1 MVRRRGH
8 IATKGG
14 RFYAVVDRGVDE
26 LSGKRRRRWS
36 KGFATEVEADSEL
49 VRLLYSVDQGDS
61 IDPTRMTVANFLLE
75 RWLPVVEGNLAPT
88 TQKEYLTTVRAHI
101 VPHIGHMRLDRVD
114 ATAIDRLYVKLRK
127 EGGRG
132 GRPLAPKTVRNVHGV
147 LSAAFGFATRKGLI
161 HRNPVALAETPETS
175 RPETAPPWSGTE
187 LRTFIDHVTGDPLEA
202 LWWLIPFTGMRR
214 SEALGLGWDD
224 VDFDRGTVAVTHT
237 MVEAAQGPVRRR
249 ETKTKRS
256 RRPISLDEATLG
268 KLRDH
273 RRRQLEE
280 RLALGEAYQ
289 DLGLVFCRA
298 DGSMLR
304 PTWVSRRFQEIRA
317 EAGIRR
323 ITLRDLRHVWATLA
337 LESGVHPKVVQE
349 RLGHSSITM
358 TMDQYSHV
366 IEGLDREA
374 ADTVAAVVLG
384 SSTQTSTQPADTGR
398 NEPRPEN

>member
-1 MVRRRGH
+1 MRRRGH
-8 IATKGG
+8 IAEKGG
-14 RFYAVVDRGVDE
+14 RFYAVVDLGVDE

-36 KGFATEVEADSEL
+36 KGLATEVEADAEL
-49 VRLLYSVDQGDS
+49 VRLLHTLDDGER
-61 IDPTRMTVANFLLE
+61 IDPTKLTVASYLLE
-75 RWLPVVEGNLAPT
+75 RWLPIVEGNLAPT
-88 TQKEYLTTVRAHI
+88 TQKTYPHIVRAHI
-101 VPHIGHMRLDRVD
+101 VPHIGHLRLEKVD
-114 ATAIDRLYVKLRK
+114 ATTIDRLYVKLRR
-127 EGGRG
+127 EGGKG
-132 GRPLAPKTVRNVHGV
+132 GGPLAPKTVRNVHGV
-147 LSAAFGFATRKGLI
+147 LSAAFTFAVRKGLLN
-161 HRNPVALAETPETS
+161 RNPVALAETPEAG
-175 RPETAPPWSGTE
+175 RPQTAAPWTGPE
-187 LRTFIDHVTGDPLEA
+187 LRAFIEAVAGDRLEA

-214 SEALGLGWDD
+214 SEVLGLGWED
-224 VDFDRGTVAVTHT
+224 VNFERGTVAVTHT
-237 MVEAAQGPVRRR
+237 VVEAAGGPMRRR

-256 RRPISLDEATLG
+256 RRPISLDGDTMG

-280 RLALGEAYQ
+280 RIALGEGYQ
-289 DLGLVFCRA
+289 ELGLVFGRE

-304 PTWVSRRFQEIRA
+304 PAWVSRRFQGLRA
-317 EAGIRR
+317 QAGIRR

-384 SSTQTSTQPADTGR
+384 SSTQTSTQPPDTGR
-398 NEPRPEN
+398 NETPRQS

>member
-1 MVRRRGH
+1 M
-8 IATKGG
+8 KGG
-14 RFYAVVDRGVDE
+14 RFYAVIDLGVDE

-36 KGFATEVEADSEL
+36 EGFTSEVEADAEL
-49 VRLLYSVDQGDS
+49 VRLLHALDMGDGL
-61 IDPTRMTVANFLLE
+61 DRTRLTVATYLLE
-75 RWLPVVEGNLAPT
+75 RWLPLIEGNLAPT
-88 TQKEYLTTVRAHI
+88 TQKTYPQIVRAHI
-101 VPHIGHMRLDRVD
+101 LPHIGHLRLEKVD
-114 ATAIDRLYVKLRK
+114 ATTLDRLYLKLHR

-147 LSAAFGFATRKGLI
+147 LSAAFTFAVKKGLI
-161 HRNPVALAETPETS
+161 NRNPVALAETP
-175 RPETAPPWSGTE
+175 TAGRSDTAAPWTATE
-187 LRTFIDHVTGDPLEA
+187 LRAFIGAVAEDRLEA

-224 VDFDRGTVAVTHT
+224 VDFDRATVAVTHT
-237 MVEAAQGPVRRR
+237 VVDAIGGPVRRR
-249 ETKTKRS
+249 DTKTRRS
-256 RRPISLDEATLG
+256 RRPISLDGVTLG

-304 PTWVSRRFQEIRA
+304 PTWVSRRFQDLRA
-317 EAGIRR
+317 DAGIRR
-323 ITLRDLRHVWATLA
+323 ITLKDLRHVWATLA

-374 ADTVAAVVLG
+374 ADTVAAVVLR
-384 SSTQTSTQPADTGR
+384 SSTQTSTQPGDTDR
-398 NEPRPEN
+398 NQPPLDR

>member
-1 MVRRRGH
+1 MRRRGH
-8 IATKGG
+8 IAEKGG

-36 KGFATEVEADSEL
+36 KGFPTKFEADAEL
-49 VRLLYSVDQGDS
+49 VRLLHALDEGDG
-61 IDPTRMTVANFLLE
+61 IDPTRLTVATYLLE
-75 RWLPVVEGNLAPT
+75 RWLPLIEGNLAPS
-88 TQKEYLTTVRAHI
+88 TQKTYPHIIRAHI
-101 VPHIGHMRLDRVD
+101 LPHIGHMKLENVD
-114 ATAIDRLYVKLRK
+114 ATTIDRLYLKLRR

-132 GRPLAPKTVRNVHGV
+132 GKPLAPKTVRNVHGV
-147 LSAAFGFATRKGLI
+147 LSAAFTFAVKKGLLN
-161 HRNPVALAETPETS
+161 RNPVALAEIPKATRSETV
-175 RPETAPPWSGTE
+175 APWSASE
-187 LRTFIDHVTGDPLEA
+187 LRDFVEAVAEDRLEA

-237 MVEAAQGPVRRR
+237 VVDAVGAPIRRR
-249 ETKTKRS
+249 STKTKGS
-256 RRPISLDEATLG
+256 RRPISLDRDTLAT
-268 KLRDH
+268 LRDH

-280 RLALGEAYQ
+280 RFALGKAYQ
-289 DLGLVFCRA
+289 DLGLVFCRE

-304 PTWVSRRFQEIRA
+304 PTWVSRRFQELRA
-317 EAGIRR
+317 AAGIRR

-337 LESGVHPKVVQE
+337 LESGVHPKIVQE

-366 IEGLDREA
+366 IQGLDREA

-384 SSTQTSTQPADTGR
+384 SSTQSSTQPADTGR
-398 NEPRPEN
+398 NEIPPEG

>member
-1 MVRRRGH
+1 MNRPQHV
-8 IATKGG
+8 
-14 RFYAVVDRGVDE
+14 YAVVDLGVEE

-36 KGFATEVEADSEL
+36 KGFASEVEADAEL

-61 IDPTRMTVANFLLE
+61 IDPTKMTVANFLLE
-75 RWLPVVEGNLAPT
+75 RWLPIVEGNLAPT
-88 TQKEYLTTVRAHI
+88 TQKEYLITVRAHI
-101 VPHIGHMRLDRVD
+101 VPHIGHLRLDRVD
-114 ATAIDRLYVKLRK
+114 ATAIDRLYVKLRR

-132 GRPLAPKTVRNVHGV
+132 GRPLAPKTVRNIHGV
-147 LSAAFGFATRKGLI
+147 LSAAFGFAMRKGLI
-161 HRNPVALAETPETS
+161 VRNPVVLAETPETG
-175 RPETAPPWSGTE
+175 RPETAAPWIANE
-187 LRTFIDHVTGDPLEA
+187 LRAFIEAVAEDRLEA

-214 SEALGLGWDD
+214 SEALGLGWND

-237 MVEAAQGPVRRR
+237 VVEAARGPVRRR
-249 ETKTKRS
+249 ATKTERS
-256 RRPISLDEATLG
+256 RRPISLDDDTLG

-280 RLALGEAYQ
+280 RFALGEAYEA
-289 DLGLVFCRA
+289 LGLVFCRA

-317 EAGIRR
+317 EAGVRR

-366 IEGLDREA
+366 IEGLDRAA

-384 SSTQTSTQPADTGR
+384 SSTQTSTQPADNGR
-398 NEPRPEN
+398 NEPPPEQ